1 MLKTKQ
7 LGSARLRGSS
17 GRRRRLKRF
26 PDRWLCVLAGCL
38 LAITQLS
45 RLAEG
50 RSPSGFR
57 VSLSSSTL
65 QAFQR
70 YVATADTQSSRNLGD
85 RDFLWIDDLP
95 EKEKQDVYAGLKRG
109 EIEMRRVPPEAAG
122 ANAAIPGGMIH
133 DWKGIVFIPGVK
145 LDQVLRV
152 LQDYD
157 HQATIYAPDVEKA
170 KIEKR
175 DGNHYVVFLRF
186 RRTKVVTVVLDTEHD
201 VNYFRDSP
209 TRARSRSSA
218 IRIAEVENPDGPNE
232 EAGGRPRIPVED
244 GNVVEVAREGWRSV
258 CAEPRSVVDQGSA
271 DRIGLADRTVHH
283 QHSEGITG
291 IHVGRDAEGRAE
303 SEQRLRATDAVAEKT
318 VNFGMAIPRED
329 RGSLRCIRTDCGAE
343 TDRPV
348 TVEVPRQVCSL
359 ASCGLRST
367 SASTPSSRGKTRGDA
382 VIDDGS

>member
-1 MLKTKQ
+1 MLKTKE
-7 LGSARLRGSS
+7 LGSARLRGCS
-17 GRRRRLKRF
+17 RWRTRMRRF
-26 PDRWLCVLAGCL
+26 PDRWLCVFAGCL
-38 LAITQLS
+38 LAITQLP

-50 RSPSGFR
+50 GSPSGFR

-70 YVATADTQSSRNLGD
+70 YVATTDTQSSRNLGD
-85 RDFLWIDDLP
+85 GDFLWIDDLP
-95 EKEKQDVYAGLKRG
+95 EKEKQGVYAGLKRG

-122 ANAAIPGGMIH
+122 ANAGIPGGMIH

-209 TRARSRSSA
+209 TRAHSRSSA
-218 IRIAEVENPDGPNE
+218 IRIAEVENPGAPDEKEKKPGE
-232 EAGGRPRIPVED
+232 
-244 GNVVEVAREGWRSV
+244 
-258 CAEPRSVVDQGSA
+258 DQGFLWKMETWWRLQEKDGGVYVQNHVVSLTR
-271 DRIGLADRTVHH
+271 DLPTGLGWLIEPFVTSIPKESLEFTLGATRKAVLNPK
-283 QHSEGITG
+283 
-291 IHVGRDAEGRAE
+291 RD
-303 SEQRLRATDAVAEKT
+303 
-318 VNFGMAIPRED
+318 
-329 RGSLRCIRTDCGAE
+329 
-343 TDRPV
+343 
-348 TVEVPRQVCSL
+348 
-359 ASCGLRST
+359 
-367 SASTPSSRGKTRGDA
+367 
-382 VIDDGS
+382 